1 MQRLFPIIILA
12 GVIVIAILAPHRIAK
27 NPDPNHTHADFA
39 VWIDGKQLDFS
50 KPEYMSSPPK
60 DASASL
66 YLMPTVRAHGDEEDS
81 HVVPGR
87 EYLHSHDGNGH
98 VIHRHKPG
106 LTIGNFFKSIQVNI
120 SAKCY
125 ESFAPLADGRICGEH
140 PFRMFVN
147 GKEMPLNM
155 DYVFEDL
162 DQMLFTNAHAE
173 EEVQKELE
181 KLTNDACMYSK
192 TCPERGEPPR
202 RAALRIRWYRA
213 NNDEASLKIVSP

>member
-1 MQRLFPIIILA
+1 MHRLLPIIVLV
-12 GVIVIAILAPHRIAK
+12 GVVLIAFFAPQRTAV
-27 NPDPNHTHADFA
+27 NPDPNHTHADFS

-50 KPEYMSSPPK
+50 VSEHMSSPPK
-60 DASASL
+60 VASASFH
-66 YLMPTVRAHGDEEDS
+66 LMPIARAHGDEEDG

-87 EYLHSHDGNGH
+87 EYLHFHDGNGH

-106 LTIGNFFKSIQVNI
+106 LTIGDFFKSIQVKI

-125 ESFAPLADGRICGEH
+125 ESFAPLADDRICGEH

-162 DQMLFTNAHAE
+162 DQILFTNAHTE
-173 EEVQKELE
+173 EEVQKELG

-192 TCPERGEPPR
+192 TCPERGEPPSENCI
-202 RAALRIRWYRA
+202 A
-213 NNDEASLKIVSP
+213 DPMVPCKQ